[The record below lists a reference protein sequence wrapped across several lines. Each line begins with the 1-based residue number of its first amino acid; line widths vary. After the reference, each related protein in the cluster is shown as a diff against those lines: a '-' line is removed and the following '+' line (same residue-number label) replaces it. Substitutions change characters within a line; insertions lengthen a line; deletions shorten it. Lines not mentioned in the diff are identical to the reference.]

1 MPRLS
6 AAPITLTTEEDQDLR
21 RLSRA
26 HKTPR
31 KLAERAT
38 IIVLAARRDRGPR
51 DGPPAWHLA
60 ENGASVA
67 RPMAVQPGRDI
78 DRGAAGGRAA
88 ARGTGDVHA

>member
-1 MPRLS
+1 MRASRLS

-38 IIVLAARRDRGPR
+38 IIVLAAAGAGVRETARQNGLALSAIV
-51 DGPPAWHLA
+51 PPAITVTSA
-60 ENGASVA
+60 PS
-67 RPMAVQPGRDI
+67 PKK
-78 DRGAAGGRAA
+78 
-88 ARGTGDVHA
+88 

>member
-21 RLSRA
+21 WLSRA

-38 IIVLAARRDRGPR
+38 IIVLAAAGAGVRE

-67 RPMAVQPGRDI
+67 RPLAIQPGRDI

-88 ARGTGDVHA
+88 ARRTCDVHA